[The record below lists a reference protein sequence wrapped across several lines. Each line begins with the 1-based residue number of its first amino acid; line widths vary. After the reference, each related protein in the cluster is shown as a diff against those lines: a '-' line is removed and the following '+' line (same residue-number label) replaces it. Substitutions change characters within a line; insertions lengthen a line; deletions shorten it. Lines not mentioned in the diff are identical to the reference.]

1 MDTAPQLT
9 ANNLNENVKGGPT
22 NDIPYAASSVCI
34 NVSSLVGIIEI
45 ILVPTSN
52 LWSPA
57 VFVDVGVKYTK
68 SSWFDHLT
76 SIGSIVV
83 EPKGVHP
90 PATKCL
96 SGNDTVIQWTL
107 VGTPEAPTSDETNA
121 ALVVSPLSDVSQ

>member
-9 ANNLNENVKGGPT
+9 ATNLNENVKGGPT

-68 SSWFDHLT
+68 SSWFDHLIC
-76 SIGSIVV
+76 IGSITE
-83 EPKGVHP
+83 EPKGGHP
-90 PATKCL
+90 PAIKCL
-96 SGNDTVIQWTL
+96 SGNDTVIVLAAT
-107 VGTPEAPTSDETNA
+107 GTPDAPDSAEINA
-121 ALVVSPLSDVSQ
+121 ALVVTPLSEVSQ